1 MKNYI
6 KNMSKKDL
14 VLLNIRKMYDSYG
27 YKKISLPSFE
37 EYDLYNEN
45 KDFIDRNCIDCYESE
60 WKIVSVKT

>member
-37 EYDLYNEN
+37 EYDL
-45 KDFIDRNCIDCYESE
+45 
-60 WKIVSVKT
+60 IVSVKTWYYVVGC